1 MFELTDEQREIRDWV
16 HDFAVREI
24 RPVAHEYDEKEEFP
38 WPVVKKAAEIGLY
51 SHEFLG
57 QTFGDATGIMPALVA
72 EELTWGC
79 AGIALAIQGTGL
91 PVAAIFGQGT
101 PEQITEWI
109 PACYGSAK
117 EPALGA
123 FCATEAD
130 AGSDAAAYKT
140 RAIRQNGDWIINGEK
155 VFITNGGIADVHV
168 VVASVDPSLGGR
180 GQASFV
186 VPKGTPG
193 LTQGK
198 KEKKMGIRASHTATV
213 VLQDVRV
220 PAECLLGG
228 DERLEAKLAR
238 ARSGQSTGR
247 TNPAMKTFES
257 TRPVVGAQA
266 LGIARA
272 AFEFA
277 LQYAKE
283 RKQFG
288 RPIIENQ
295 AIAFKL
301 ADMAT
306 QIQAARGL
314 IWQALW
320 ESRHGAE
327 FKMAEGSM
335 AKLYAGEVA
344 VRVTEEAI
352 QICGGYG
359 YIREFPVEKWH
370 RDAKIYTL
378 FEGTSEIQRLV
389 ISRSLAALSTASAN

>member
-1 MFELTDEQREIRDWV
+1 MVSYELTDEQKEIRDWV
-16 HDFAVREI
+16 HDFAEREI

-38 WPVVKKAAEIGLY
+38 WPVVQKAAEIGIY

-57 QTFGDATGIMPALVA
+57 QSFSDSTGIMPALVA

-91 PVAAIFGQGT
+91 PVAAIFNQGT
-101 PEQITEWI
+101 ADQISTWI
-109 PACYGSAK
+109 PACYGTPK
-117 EPALGA
+117 DVKLGA

-130 AGSDAAAYKT
+130 AGSDVSAYKT
-140 RAIRQNGDWIINGEK
+140 TAVKKNGDWVINGEK

-168 VVASVDPSLGGR
+168 VVASVDRELGSR
-180 GQASFV
+180 GHASFV
-186 VPKGTPG
+186 VPPKTPG

-213 VLQDVRV
+213 VLNDVRV
-220 PAECLLGG
+220 PSDCLLGG
-228 DERLEAKLAR
+228 PEKLEAKLAR
-238 ARSGQSTGR
+238 AREGGHSRS
-247 TNPAMKTFES
+247 NVAMKTFEA

-306 QIQAARGL
+306 EIEAARSL
-314 IWQALW
+314 IWRALW
-320 ESRHGAE
+320 ESRNGGE
-327 FKMAEGSM
+327 FKKAEGSM
-335 AKLYAGEVA
+335 AKLKAGEVA
-344 VRVTEEAI
+344 VKVTEEAI

-370 RDAKIYTL
+370 RDAKIYTI

-389 ISRSLAALSTASAN
+389 ISRALSEL

>member
-1 MFELTDEQREIRDWV
+1 MVSYKLSDEQREIRDWV
-16 HDFAVREI
+16 HDFAEREI

-38 WPVVKKAAEIGLY
+38 WPIVKKAAEIGLY

-57 QTFGDATGIMPALVA
+57 QTFQDESGIMPAIVA

-101 PEQITEWI
+101 PEQISTWI

-130 AGSDAAAYKT
+130 AGSDVGAYKT
-140 RAIRQNGDWIINGEK
+140 SATKKNGDWHLNGEK

-168 VVASVDPSLGGR
+168 VVASVDRSLAGR

-193 LTQGK
+193 LSQGK

-213 VLQDVRV
+213 ILNEVTV
-220 PAECLLGG
+220 PSDCLLGG
-228 DERLEAKLAR
+228 EEKLEAKLAR
-238 ARSGQSTGR
+238 AREGHSTGR
-247 TNPAMKTFES
+247 TNVAMKTFES
-257 TRPVVGAQA
+257 TRPIVGAQA

-272 AFEFA
+272 AYEFA

-288 RPIIENQ
+288 HPIIENQ

-301 ADMAT
+301 ADMAMN
-306 QIQAARGL
+306 IEAARGL
-314 IWQALW
+314 IWRALW
-320 ESRHGAE
+320 ESRNGGE
-327 FKMAEGSM
+327 FKKAEGSM
-335 AKLYAGEVA
+335 AKLFAGEVA
-344 VRVTEEAI
+344 VKVTEDAI

-359 YIREFPVEKWH
+359 YIRDFPVEKWH

-389 ISRSLAALSTASAN
+389 ISRTIAAA